1 MRNIVENNDGTYNFD
16 LGVYHY
22 TNVPKWYM
30 EALQDRQTCAML
42 FYEAFILDPGRKSLT
57 QKAREMRW

>member
-30 EALQDRQTCAML
+30 EALQANQTYGMI
-42 FYEAFILDPGRKSLT
+42 FYEECMLPDRKTLT
-57 QKAREMRW
+57 QKARAMRW